1 MRAKQ
6 LFGITVLDKYVNEAG
21 KIEEL
26 EIDTETG
33 NVTKIIISLN
43 KGILSNDSIEVDFD
57 KIATIGD
64 YILLNNV
71 ISKDDD
77 GEVEKVAVEVEDE

>member
-6 LFGITVLDKYVNEAG
+6 LFGITVLDKDVNEVG
-21 KIEEL
+21 KIEDL

-43 KGILSNDSIEVDFD
+43 KGILSNDPIEVDFD

>member
-1 MRAKQ
+1 MQKQ
-6 LFGITVLDKYVNEAG
+6 LFGITVLDKDVNEVG
-21 KIEEL
+21 KIEDL

>member
-6 LFGITVLDKYVNEAG
+6 LFGITVLDKKVNEVG
-21 KIEEL
+21 KIEDL
-26 EIDTETG
+26 DIDTETG

-77 GEVEKVAVEVEDE
+77 EVEEVTVEVEDE

>member
-6 LFGITVLDKYVNEAG
+6 LFGITVLDKDVNEVG
-21 KIEEL
+21 KIEDL

>member
-6 LFGITVLDKYVNEAG
+6 LFGITVLDKKVNEVG
-21 KIEEL
+21 KIEDL
-26 EIDTETG
+26 DIDTETG